1 VFDASTYIEGKCIE
15 GYDKAQLS
23 LIKFSN
29 YQKKRNSTNVAS
41 CSLFFVPDTRGK
53 TAAELHRLY
62 DSGNDNH
69 ASQGGIAERLLGAA
83 QIEGD
88 VQSGH
93 HLVEDVNLY
102 VEK

>member
-69 ASQGGIAERLLGAA
+69 AFESDAKKAGGNNNNSNNNNNNNNNNMADPESR
-83 QIEGD
+83 
-88 VQSGH
+88 
-93 HLVEDVNLY
+93 
-102 VEK
+102 